1 MSPQS
6 VIEAAVQEVENE
18 TVEEM
23 KRSWQTLS
31 ESLQGAKLD
40 SLIMLIATSAVIPI
54 FKKLDTSPIV
64 GFMLAGAFLGGINR
78 ILIFTF

>member
-1 MSPQS
+1 M
-6 VIEAAVQEVENE
+6 QEVENE

-40 SLIMLIATSAVIPI
+40 SLIMLIATSAVIHI
-54 FKKLDTSPIV
+54 QKTGYFSNSWLHVCRGFSKWNTQDFNIWCLIRVSP
-64 GFMLAGAFLGGINR
+64 
-78 ILIFTF
+78 